1 MDLFEKY
8 YTSAIYYL
16 TRRPRSIKE
25 VQDNLRKKKATDEVI
40 TNVLTKLQEQKYLN
54 DEAFALWW
62 REQRTRN
69 RAKSDRVIKMELQQK
84 GVAKE
89 IIEKVLAVTD
99 EVFTTDEQKARQ
111 LLEKRLPKVAN
122 LPRQEQFQKLAG
134 YLGRRGFDYDVIK
147 RTIDDCLG
155 SKV

>member
-16 TRRPRSIKE
+16 TRRPRSIRE
-25 VQDNLRKKKATDEVI
+25 VRDNLRKKKATEEVI
-40 TNVLTKLQEQKYLN
+40 TGVIDKLITQKFLN
-54 DEAFALWW
+54 DEVFALWW

-69 RAKSDRVIKMELQQK
+69 RAKSDRVIKMELILK
-84 GVAKE
+84 GVDKE
-89 IIEKVLAVTD
+89 IIEKVLAITD
-99 EVFTTDEQKARQ
+99 EVFTTDSEKAKQ
-111 LLEKRLPKVAN
+111 LLEKRLPKVAH
-122 LPRQEQFQKLAG
+122 LTKQEQFQKLAG